1 MIDERNRIEVILN
14 SLATA
19 TPIDDP
25 RDRLELFIS
34 AIAEV
39 LSDTTTVLTLEPRDR
54 TELILNAI
62 AEAIKT
68 AGLITTESLSVTEN
82 GTYTAASGHAYT
94 PVTVNVP
101 LTTIES
107 LSVTENG
114 TYTASSGHAYSP
126 VTVNVPLP
134 ENALLLNTTTVGA
147 TVTFSNGADAPLDEL
162 VLSINP
168 LQAGTGDPT
177 LDNVRAISGW
187 NGANVYRT
195 AQNLWN
201 ETWELGTITL
211 ANGVNSSA
219 DNRIRS
225 AGYIGIKP
233 NTEYY
238 FKNPLKE
245 SAYFITFYY
254 DANKTY
260 LGQSKALYVDNQTFT
275 TPAEAYYMRF
285 VSYTDITTYGN
296 DVSINYPSTDTTY
309 HAYNGLSMNISFG
322 TAGTVYSGTLNVGSG
337 LLTVTHGIVDISTKA
352 WTMPNTGVFR
362 CNDLSDTKVYV
373 VNDMPNAIC
382 SCYKPDVSLSLSNY
396 TSYGA
401 NKSFTFLASVI
412 SLCVKDST
420 YESVEDFVTAIN
432 GQTLV
437 YELAT
442 PLTYNLTP
450 TQIRSLIG
458 LNNIY
463 GDCGNITSC
472 KYFSK

>member
-147 TVTFSNGADAPLDEL
+147 TVTFS
-162 VLSINP
+162 
-168 LQAGTGDPT
+168 
-177 LDNVRAISGW
+177 
-187 NGANVYRT
+187 
-195 AQNLWN
+195 
-201 ETWELGTITL
+201 
-211 ANGVNSSA
+211 
-219 DNRIRS
+219 
-225 AGYIGIKP
+225 
-233 NTEYY
+233 
-238 FKNPLKE
+238 KN
-245 SAYFITFYY
+245 
-254 DANKTY
+254 
-260 LGQSKALYVDNQTFT
+260 
-275 TPAEAYYMRF
+275 
-285 VSYTDITTYGN
+285 
-296 DVSINYPSTDTTY
+296 
-309 HAYNGLSMNISFG
+309 
-322 TAGTVYSGTLNVGSG
+322 
-337 LLTVTHGIVDISTKA
+337 
-352 WTMPNTGVFR
+352 
-362 CNDLSDTKVYV
+362 
-373 VNDMPNAIC
+373 
-382 SCYKPDVSLSLSNY
+382 
-396 TSYGA
+396 
-401 NKSFTFLASVI
+401 
-412 SLCVKDST
+412 
-420 YESVEDFVTAIN
+420 
-432 GQTLV
+432 
-437 YELAT
+437 
-442 PLTYNLTP
+442 
-450 TQIRSLIG
+450 
-458 LNNIY
+458 
-463 GDCGNITSC
+463 
-472 KYFSK
+472 